1 MPFTLAHPAA
11 ALPLRRL
18 LGPFGSPS
26 ALAVG
31 SMIPDLAYFLPL
43 GVSGA
48 QSHSVRG
55 LFWFCLPAGVLG
67 CVAYRV
73 VVRPF
78 VLQLVPD
85 AVARRV
91 RPSNAMDWTQLALLP
106 IGVSVLLA
114 AATHVV
120 WDSFTHSM
128 GFVVQALPVLRQP
141 VHVVDWYEPHVFTV
155 LQHGSTLAG
164 LSALAFWAFLWF
176 RGATARE
183 GMGASRLPRWA
194 RASIVVAVA
203 LPSVAAGVQVLRARF
218 SAREWTFRVLQDDLG
233 RAIFS
238 AGTVFLMLFML
249 AALVW
254 RAWQLGSRALG
265 AAHEDGRAEEGLPAP
280 GGGRGDE
287 GAAELRVDGSRRGRR
302 GRRWTGNPY
311 P

>member
-1 MPFTLAHPAA
+1 MPLTLAHPAV

-18 LGPFGSPS
+18 LGPFGLPS

-67 CVAYRV
+67 WVAYRV

-85 AVARRV
+85 AVARRI
-91 RPSNAMDWTQLALLP
+91 RPAKAMGWSPLALLP
-106 IGVSVLLA
+106 TGVSVLLA
-114 AATHVV
+114 SATHVA
-120 WDSFTHSM
+120 WDSFTHST

-141 VHVVDWYEPHVFTV
+141 VHLVDWYERHVFTL

-164 LSALAFWAFLWF
+164 LSVLAFWGLRWF
-176 RGATARE
+176 RGATTRE
-183 GMGASRLPRWA
+183 GMGASRLPTWV
-194 RASIVVAVA
+194 RASVVVAVA
-203 LPSVAAGVQVLRARF
+203 LPSAAAGFLVLWAPF
-218 SAREWTFRVLQDDLG
+218 SAREWTFRILQDNLG

-238 AGTVFLMLFML
+238 AGTVFLTLFML

-254 RAWQLGSRALG
+254 RAWPLESDRA
-265 AAHEDGRAEEGLPAP
+265 R
-280 GGGRGDE
+280 
-287 GAAELRVDGSRRGRR
+287 
-302 GRRWTGNPY
+302 
-311 P
+311 

>member
-1 MPFTLAHPAA
+1 MPFTLAHPAV
-11 ALPLRRL
+11 ALPLRRV
-18 LGPFGSPS
+18 LGRLGSAS

-67 CVAYRV
+67 WVAYGV
-73 VVRPF
+73 VVRRF
-78 VLQLVPD
+78 VLQLMPD

-91 RPSNAMDWTQLALLP
+91 RFGNALDWTPLALLP
-106 IGVSVLLA
+106 IGLSVLLA
-114 AATHVV
+114 AATHVA
-120 WDSFTHSM
+120 WDSFTHST

-141 VHVVDWYEPHVFTV
+141 VHLVDWYQPHVFTL

-164 LSALAFWAFLWF
+164 LGALAFWGIRWF

-183 GMGASRLPRWA
+183 GMGASRLPTWA

-203 LPSVAAGVQVLRARF
+203 LPGAAAGLLVLWARF
-218 SAREWTFRVLQDDLG
+218 SGREWTFRILQDNLG

-238 AGTVFLMLFML
+238 AGAVFLTVFML

-254 RAWQLGSRALG
+254 QAWQRGSRG
-265 AAHEDGRAEEGLPAP
+265 A
-280 GGGRGDE
+280 
-287 GAAELRVDGSRRGRR
+287 S
-302 GRRWTGNPY
+302 
-311 P
+311 